1 MQAVFKTLATLAPHT
16 WALGFPLL
24 FSRFPPV
31 PLLGP
36 AVPTGAHGVVYP
48 RVMRV
53 DWMQEQKEVAL
64 ENAGKPVR
72 CASVQKWELSFLTQV
87 SPR

>member
-53 DWMQEQKEVAL
+53 DWMQEQKEGDVGMLLMEEGQQRQEA
-64 ENAGKPVR
+64 R
-72 CASVQKWELSFLTQV
+72 Q
-87 SPR
+87 PR